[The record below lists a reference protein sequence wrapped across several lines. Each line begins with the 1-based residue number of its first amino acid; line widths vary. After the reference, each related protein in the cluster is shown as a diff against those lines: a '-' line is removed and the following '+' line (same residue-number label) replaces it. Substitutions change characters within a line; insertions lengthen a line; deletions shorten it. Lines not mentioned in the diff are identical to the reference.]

1 MIERIFVALGSNLG
15 DRQAQIDEAV
25 RRIAALPTTSV
36 IAVAPVIET
45 EPLLPP
51 DDPTPQP
58 RYFNTVAELRSTLEP
73 EPLLA
78 ALKEIER
85 AMGRVTTTRW
95 ASRLIDLDLILHG
108 ARKHSSER
116 LTLPHPGLTLRAFVL
131 EPLSFIA
138 SELVLADGS
147 TVKQHLSR
155 LKADGQAR
163 SS

>member
-1 MIERIFVALGSNLG
+1 MTERIFVALGSNLG

-36 IAVAPVIET
+36 VAVAPVIET

-51 DDPTPQP
+51 HDPTPQP
-58 RYFNTVAELRSTLEP
+58 KYFNTVAELRSTLAP

-78 ALKEIER
+78 ALKDIER

-95 ASRLIDLDLILHG
+95 AARLIDLDLILYG
-108 ARKHSSER
+108 ARTHSSER

-131 EPLSFIA
+131 EPLAFLA

-147 TVKQHLSR
+147 TVAQQLAR
-155 LKADGQAR
+155 LKPDAR
-163 SS
+163 LSFL